1 MNTYTEKLLI
11 LLINEG
17 KKEFEANEIQTI
29 ILYVNIIC
37 LVQIL

>member
-17 KKEFEANEIQTI
+17 KKELETNELQTI

-37 LVQIL
+37 LVQII